1 MLHHLRGQVNLPGK
15 DHPGKSGLQG
25 RAVFEVGWWG
35 GCIDFTFSDSNCAVL
50 YALLSSSLK
59 TQDNLDVMCSIPS
72 DHLMIET
79 GESVKTQLPILSE
92 AFFSTQVGTERKKEK
107 NYDSFQ
113 KL

>member
-1 MLHHLRGQVNLPGK
+1 MAFREGQSLKWDG
-15 DHPGKSGLQG
+15 G
-25 RAVFEVGWWG
+25 G
-35 GCIDFTFSDSNCAVL
+35 GCIDFAFSDSNCAVL

-59 TQDNLDVMCSIPS
+59 TQDNLDVMRSIPS

-79 GESVKTQLPILSE
+79 GESVKTQLPVLSE

-107 NYDSFQ
+107 NYYSFQ